1 MLSTKTKF
9 TYPSFHLTAHFFN
22 RRLSSSHPTNIGTL
36 YFLFGTLAGLLGIMG
51 ILQSHTATEAL
62 AQTSSHLSFLLNTK
76 QPLYCSLYFDTYY
89 SEYGK
94 ILITFL
100 ITAFICFL
108 LFILSYFFSFANQKE
123 YEKTSE
129 YECGFEPFDSAT
141 RQPYDVH
148 FYMVGILFLIFDVE
162 IALLFP
168 WAANL
173 SIVTSTGFW
182 STVVFLIILTIGFV
196 YEWQRGALSW
206 PHPTIDLSNSER

>member
-1 MLSTKTKF
+1 M
-9 TYPSFHLTAHFFN
+9 
-22 RRLSSSHPTNIGTL
+22 SSSITLFCTRWIYSKNHKDIGTFCL
-36 YFLFGTLAGLLGIMG
+36 LLGTVAWIINILVSTPVTMAWSENLFPISFLFA
-51 ILQSHTATEAL
+51 S
-62 AQTSSHLSFLLNTK
+62 K
-76 QPLYCSLYFDTYY
+76 QPLNSSVYFDTYY

-94 ILITFL
+94 IVITFL
-100 ITAFICFL
+100 IAALICFL

-148 FYMVGILFLIFDVE
+148 FYMVGILFLVFDVE

-173 SIVTSTGFW
+173 SSVSSTGFW
-182 STVVFLIILTIGFV
+182 STVLFLLILTIGFV

-206 PHPTIDLSNSER
+206 PHPTIDLSKE

>member
-1 MLSTKTKF
+1 MPFSRNQNETPRALYAPTPNLRS
-9 TYPSFHLTAHFFN
+9 YFFAS
-22 RRLSSSHPTNIGTL
+22 LL
-36 YFLFGTLAGLLGIMG
+36 YSITHINTPVPQLAE
-51 ILQSHTATEAL
+51 TPWD
-62 AQTSSHLSFLLNTK
+62 LSFLFNLQ
-76 QPLYCSLYFDTYY
+76 QPLNSSLYFDTYY
-89 SEYGK
+89 NDYGK
-94 ILITFL
+94 LVITFL
-100 ITAFICFL
+100 IAALICFL

-148 FYMVGILFLIFDVE
+148 FYMVGILFLVFDVE

-173 SIVTSTGFW
+173 SIVASTGFW
-182 STVVFLIILTIGFV
+182 STVLFLIILTIGFV

-206 PHPTIDLSNSER
+206 PHPTIDLNKVAQ

>member
-1 MLSTKTKF
+1 MTVLLLKPSSPNPPHHISQFFTRWIYSTNHKD
-9 TYPSFHLTAHFFN
+9 
-22 RRLSSSHPTNIGTL
+22 IGTL
-36 YFLFGTLAGLLGIMG
+36 YLIFGTFAGIIGTLM
-51 ILQSHTATEAL
+51 STKFVKTMSEVTHN
-62 AQTSSHLSFLLNTK
+62 TSVLLNIR
-76 QPLYCSLYFDTYY
+76 QPLNASLYFDTYY

-94 ILITFL
+94 IIITFL
-100 ITAFICFL
+100 IAVMLCLL
-108 LFILSYFFSFANQKE
+108 LFTLSYFFSFANQKE

-148 FYMVGILFLIFDVE
+148 FYMVGILFLVFDVE

-173 SIVTSTGFW
+173 STVSSTGFW
-182 STVVFLIILTIGFV
+182 STVVFLIILTIGFI

-206 PHPTIDLSNSER
+206 PHPTVDVNKNLI